1 MNYGR
6 LALAAVAATVVDGVY
21 GFLVYGNIIS
31 GEFARYPA
39 IYRSSETQTAYLPV
53 MFLGIF
59 FAMLVASYL
68 YAKGYEGGNGLQ
80 EGMRFG
86 VLVGLVMVGYV
97 AGVNYAIMNIGRRMA
112 LYYALAGLV
121 EWVVVGMTI
130 GFVYRAARPI
140 AAKIRAAGAG
150 V

>member
-6 LALAAVAATVVDGVY
+6 LAMAAVAATVVDGVY
-21 GFLVYGNIIS
+21 GFVVYGNILS

-39 IYRSSETQTAYLPV
+39 IYRSSETQTQFLPL
-53 MFLGIF
+53 MFAGIL

-68 YAKGYEGGNGLQ
+68 YAKGYEGGSGLQ

-86 VLVGLVMVGYV
+86 VLIGLVMVGYV

-112 LYYALAGLV
+112 AAYALAGLV
-121 EWVVVGMTI
+121 EWVVVGMVI
-130 GFVYRAARPI
+130 GFIYHPV
-140 AAKIRAAGAG
+140 AKVSAGAAG

>member
-6 LALAAVAATVVDGVY
+6 LALAAVAATVVDAVY
-21 GFLVYGNIIS
+21 GFVVYGNIIS

-39 IYRSSETQTAYLPV
+39 IYRPSATQTGYLPL
-53 MFLGIF
+53 MFVGILF
-59 FAMLVASYL
+59 SMLVASYL

-86 VLVGLVMVGYV
+86 VLIGLLMVGYV
-97 AGVNYAIMNIGRRMA
+97 AGVNYATMNIGRRLAMS
-112 LYYALAGLV
+112 YALAGLV
-121 EWVVVGMTI
+121 EWVVVGIAI
-130 GFVYRAARPI
+130 GSVYRSAPRAAARV
-140 AAKIRAAGAG
+140 RATGAG

>member
-6 LALAAVAATVVDGVY
+6 LALAAAAATVVDGVY
-21 GFLVYGNIIS
+21 GFVVYGNILS

-39 IYRSSETQTAYLPV
+39 IYRSSKTQTQYLPL
-53 MFLGIF
+53 MFVGIL

-68 YAKGYEGGNGLQ
+68 YAKGYEGGSGLQ

-97 AGVNYAIMNIGRRMA
+97 AGVNYATMNIGKRLA
-112 LYYALAGLV
+112 AYYALAGLV
-121 EWVVVGMTI
+121 EWVVVGMAI
-130 GFVYRAARPI
+130 GFVYHP
-140 AAKIRAAGAG
+140 AAKVRAAGAG

>member
-6 LALAAVAATVVDGVY
+6 LALAALAATIVDAIYGFVVY
-21 GFLVYGNIIS
+21 GQILS
-31 GEFARYPA
+31 GEFGKYPA
-39 IYRSSETQTAYLPV
+39 IYRSAETQTAYLPLMLV
-53 MFLGIF
+53 GIL

-68 YAKGYEGGNGLQ
+68 YAKGYEGGSGLQ

-97 AGVNYAIMNIGRRMA
+97 AGVNYAIMNIGKRLA

-121 EWVVVGMTI
+121 EWVVVGMAI
-130 GFVYRAARPI
+130 GLVYRPAAP
-140 AAKIRAAGAG
+140 APAKVRVTAAG